1 MVASRKGHGH
11 ACPQGAKLTDRDSGG
26 RRLVPEKAKRERP
39 SENRPVAFGTGL
51 IALDV
56 IVDTERAGHPVLA
69 AGGTCGN
76 VLTALSFL
84 GWACYPVARLN
95 GDAASRLLQE
105 DLARWNVLLDF
116 ATQLPS
122 AATPIILQT
131 IRRQANGTPT
141 HSFSLVCPA
150 CQSWFPR
157 FLPVRKESAS
167 VVLEHIEGHSADAPQ
182 VFFFDRVSR
191 GALTL
196 AEKLA
201 ARGAVVMFEPSGK
214 GNPSLFQEAM
224 DVAHIV
230 KYSHQRMPT
239 LAEGSVRSGV
249 CQLEI
254 ETQGADGLRYRSPH
268 TSWSWKGR
276 DALSGPPTVDTAG
289 AGDWCTAG
297 LLSTLAAGGLDRF
310 LTTTEDELERAIA
323 KAQAAAAIACAF
335 PGARGAMYALGRA
348 RFRKVLDHLASP
360 SAQRRPFQLQS
371 EPEHSVTP
379 RSSALAEV
387 CPSCQ

>member
-1 MVASRKGHGH
+1 M
-11 ACPQGAKLTDRDSGG
+11 
-26 RRLVPEKAKRERP
+26 VPEKAKRERT
-39 SENRPVAFGTGL
+39 SEKRPVAFGTGL

-56 IVDTERAGHPVLA
+56 IVDTEQAGHPVLA

-76 VLTALSFL
+76 VLAALSFL
-84 GWACYPVARLN
+84 GWASYPVARLN

-131 IRRQANGTPT
+131 IRRHASGAPT

-167 VVLEHIEGHSADAPQ
+167 IVLEHIEDHSAEAPQ

-201 ARGAVVMFEPSGK
+201 ARGAVVMFEPSGRGK
-214 GNPSLFQEAM
+214 PSLFQEAL
-224 DVAHIV
+224 DIAHIV
-230 KYSHQRMPT
+230 KYSRQRMPT
-239 LAEGSVRSGV
+239 LAEEIVKSGV
-249 CQLEI
+249 CRLEI
-254 ETQGADGLRYRSPH
+254 ETLGADGLRYRSPL
-268 TSWSWKGR
+268 TSWSWKKR

-297 LLSTLAAGGLDRF
+297 LLSRLATGGLDGF
-310 LTTTEDELERAIA
+310 LTTTEDELEQAISR
-323 KAQAAAAIACAF
+323 AQAAAAIACAF
-335 PGARGAMYALGRA
+335 AGARGAMYALGRA
-348 RFRKVLDHLASP
+348 RFRQALAHLAGP
-360 SAQRRPFQLQS
+360 SAVRRPLQWHS
-371 EPEHSVTP
+371 EADDSVTP
-379 RSSALAEV
+379 VSSALAEV